1 MANNSIR
8 TKDSRKGK
16 TAKYIVYSISFCF
29 SFALSLYL
37 ISYLNNKILDNKI
50 DKDVGIIVNVDNVE
64 QTLIVEYELTEMDS
78 LLPSL
83 GKGKQYVLV
92 TSPQGKDI
100 LGEQKVGSTYK
111 VKNRQ
116 NTMILDSFTQEN

>member
-1 MANNSIR
+1 
-8 TKDSRKGK
+8 
-16 TAKYIVYSISFCF
+16 
-29 SFALSLYL
+29 
-37 ISYLNNKILDNKI
+37 
-50 DKDVGIIVNVDNVE
+50 
-64 QTLIVEYELTEMDS
+64 MDS
-78 LLPSL
+78 LLPSF

-116 NTMILDSFTQEN
+116 NTLILDSFTQEN